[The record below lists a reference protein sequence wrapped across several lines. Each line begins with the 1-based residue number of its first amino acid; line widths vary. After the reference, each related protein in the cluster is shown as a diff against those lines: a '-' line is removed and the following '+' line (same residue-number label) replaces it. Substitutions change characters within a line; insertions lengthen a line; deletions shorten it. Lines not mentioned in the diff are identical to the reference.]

1 MKENREKFSAEKM
14 AEKLD
19 DILQKYLSKVP
30 QQVGLKLPK
39 LKKVTNKTQD
49 VPKIKLPKLKKVTA

>member
-1 MKENREKFSAEKM
+1 MKDNREKFSAEKM

-19 DILQKYLSKVP
+19 AILQKYLSKVP

-39 LKKVTNKTQD
+39 LKKVATKEQEA
-49 VPKIKLPKLKKVTA
+49 PKIKLPKLKKVTA

>member
-1 MKENREKFSAEKM
+1 M

-39 LKKVTNKTQD
+39 LKKVATKEQEA
-49 VPKIKLPKLKKVTA
+49 PKIKLPKLKKVTA